1 MTVVI
6 ADSSP
11 LNYLTLIG
19 AVDVLYRL
27 YGTVVV
33 PQQVIA
39 ELMDAAAPHAV
50 KEWAQNLPEWIDVR
64 VAVVKD
70 TGLLHL
76 DPGERAAITLAQSEP
91 DALLLI
97 DEVAGRLE
105 ASRRAIRTTGTLG
118 VLRAAALREFVDLP
132 TALARL
138 LETNFRV
145 SMELVSVLLAE
156 DVKRGRPTE

>member
-19 AVDVLYRL
+19 LVDVLYRL

-39 ELMDAAAPHAV
+39 ELNDPAAPHEV
-50 KEWAQNLPEWIDVR
+50 RRWASHLPDWIDVR
-64 VAVVKD
+64 VAVVSD
-70 TGLLHL
+70 DDMTHL
-76 DPGERAAITLAQSEP
+76 DPGERAAIALAQSERA
-91 DALLLI
+91 ALLLI
-97 DEVAGRLE
+97 DETAGRIE
-105 ASRRAIRTTGTLG
+105 ASRRGIRNTGTLG
-118 VLRAAALREFVDLP
+118 VLRAAALKDHVDLP

-145 SMELVSVLLAE
+145 SMELVSALLAE
-156 DVKRGRPTE
+156 DADRRGRTE